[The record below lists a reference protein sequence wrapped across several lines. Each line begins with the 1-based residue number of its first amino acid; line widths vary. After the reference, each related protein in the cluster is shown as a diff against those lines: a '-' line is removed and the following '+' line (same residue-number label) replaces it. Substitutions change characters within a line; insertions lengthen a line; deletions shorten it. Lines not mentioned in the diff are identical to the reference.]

1 MSQITVLDYNG
12 DQQTIAAVDDTG
24 QALEAD
30 SLPVVLPAAQVALM
44 ASEATLAD
52 VLTAANAIAADPA
65 TATLQGT
72 IATAIAAL
80 NTLLTSLDGK
90 TTAVNTGAVTV
101 ASSALPTG
109 AATEA
114 TLAAQSAKLPAA
126 LGSTSDSGSLS
137 VAQSTEGKAAIGAT
151 NETAPAS
158 DTASS
163 GLNGRLQRIAQRIT
177 SLITALGTPFQAGG
191 SIGNTSFGATQS
203 GTWTV
208 QPGNTAN
215 TTAWKVDGSA
225 VTQPVSAAAPT
236 NATVT
241 AYAAS
246 LVVKASAGTLF
257 GISGYNSKATGQ
269 FLQLHDATSLPSD
282 TSVPKIVLY
291 VQPLS
296 AFSFDFG
303 IRGRAFDTGIVLCNS
318 STGPTKTI
326 GSADCWFDAQYS

>member
-12 DQQTIAAVDDTG
+12 DQKTIAAVDDTG

-30 SLPVVLPAAQVALM
+30 SMPVVLPAAQVALM

-109 AATEA
+109 AATES

-126 LGSTSDSGSLS
+126 LGSAADSGSLS
-137 VAQSTEGKAAIGAT
+137 VAQSTEGKAAIGALT
-151 NETAPAS
+151 ETAPAS

-177 SLITALGTPFQAGG
+177 SLIAA
-191 SIGNTSFGATQS
+191 IAT
-203 GTWTV
+203 
-208 QPGNTAN
+208 
-215 TTAWKVDGSA
+215 
-225 VTQPVSAAAPT
+225 APT
-236 NATVT
+236 NATST
-241 AYAAS
+241 AYEAS
-246 LVVKASAGTLF
+246 RVIKASAGTLF
-257 GISGYNSKATGQ
+257 GISGYNSKSTGQ
-269 FLQLHDATSLPSD
+269 FLQLHDASSLPSD
-282 TSVPKIVLY
+282 TAVPKVVLY
-291 VQPLS
+291 IQPES
-296 AFSFDFG
+296 TFSFDFG
-303 IRGRAFDTGIVLCNS
+303 IRGRAFDTGIVVCNS
-318 STGPTKTI
+318 STGATKTI
-326 GSADCWFDAQYS
+326 GSADCWFDAQYN

>member
-1 MSQITVLDYNG
+1 MATIDVLDAAG
-12 DQQTIAAVDDTG
+12 DTQTIAKIPATG
-24 QALEAD
+24 QAAEAD
-30 SLPVVLPAAQVALM
+30 SLPVVLPAAQVAAM
-44 ASEATLAD
+44 ATEATLAD

-126 LGSTSDSGSLS
+126 LGSAADSGSLS

-177 SLITALGTPFQAGG
+177 SLIALLPSSLGIKTAANSLSIAPASDAVFQIA
-191 SIGNTSFGATQS
+191 SAT
-203 GTWTV
+203 
-208 QPGNTAN
+208 
-215 TTAWKVDGSA
+215 
-225 VTQPVSAAAPT
+225 AAPT
-236 NATVT
+236 SISGTITTGAT
-241 AYAAS
+241 AQNAAS
-246 LVVKASAGTLF
+246 ANSSRKGFMLQNNSTGDLWFSTLATAVASQPSIKLPPGAYYESPLGAGGT
-257 GISGYNSKATGQ
+257 GAISIIGATTGQ
-269 FLQLHDATSLPSD
+269 AWS
-282 TSVPKIVLY
+282 
-291 VQPLS
+291 
-296 AFSFDFG
+296 
-303 IRGRAFDTGIVLCNS
+303 GRE
-318 STGPTKTI
+318 
-326 GSADCWFDAQYS
+326 W